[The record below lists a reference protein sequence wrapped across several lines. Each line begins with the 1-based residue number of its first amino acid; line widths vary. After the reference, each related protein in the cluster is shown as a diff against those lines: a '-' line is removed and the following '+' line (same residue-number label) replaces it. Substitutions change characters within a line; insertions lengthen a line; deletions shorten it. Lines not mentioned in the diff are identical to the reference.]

1 MLPSERAREKRNAEL
16 DAEGSPWSSEID
28 HRARVRLATA
38 AKMLKLDTGFLAVLL
53 SMNAGISVQEHI
65 MFAFDQHHDDE
76 TLLDIVG
83 GVPAAMQGREH
94 AAEMWER
101 FVNRVFQEHRIGYKF
116 VDHELIP
123 FKDDELMQNVIEP
136 TLGLLVGEKFR
147 AAKGSYREALE
158 EIADGHPADAMT
170 DAGRALEETLE
181 ALGCEGDM
189 LGPLVK
195 DAKRKG
201 LLGGVDSPLIDG
213 IERFCNWAAGNRNQ
227 MSDAHKSPQAR
238 IEDGWLMI
246 HVVGA
251 LIQRLAA
258 GTPRQA
264 QPEAQDR

>member
-16 DAEGSPWSSEID
+16 DATNTPWSSAID
-28 HRARVRLATA
+28 RRARVRLA
-38 AKMLKLDTGFLAVLL
+38 AVASGLNL
-53 SMNAGISVQEHI
+53 NPWRIAEALEERVGTSMSSSAV
-65 MFAFDQHHDDE
+65 FAFYPEQQDAD
-76 TLLDIVG
+76 LLDVIAA
-83 GVPAAMQGREH
+83 VPDVLNPLGYAT
-94 AAEMWER
+94 EMWVES
-101 FVNRVFQEHRIGYKF
+101 VNQIFQQHRIGYKF
-116 VDHELIP
+116 VDDELIP
-123 FKDDELMQNVIEP
+123 FEDDELMRNVIEP
-136 TLGLLVGEKFR
+136 TLVLLVGKKFQ
-147 AAKGSYREALE
+147 AARRSYREALE

-213 IERFCNWAAGNRNQ
+213 IERFCNWAAGSRNQ

-238 IEDGWLMI
+238 LEDGWLMI